1 MSKKDRQ
8 AILEGLASRI
18 DPTEHAQHLEEQLKS
33 LKNQAS
39 RVMVAVQQIEEDP
52 HAQETEKSQVE
63 DGYRQLESLLWR
75 IKDIEERL
83 EGMTQAH
90 VTSIAG
96 LNRAQRRNAER
107 QAAKQSKKTKVTKTT
122 ETRALAERDVPDD
135 LSDDDEDARNGGD
148 DPPATG

>member
-1 MSKKDRQ
+1 MSKKDRR

-18 DPTEHAQHLEEQLKS
+18 DPTEHAQHLEEQLKQ

-52 HAQETEKSQVE
+52 HATEVEKSQID

-75 IKDIEERL
+75 IKDTEERL
-83 EGMTQAH
+83 DGMTQVH

-96 LNRAQRRNAER
+96 SNRVQKRNAER
-107 QAAKQSKKTKVTKTT
+107 QAAKRSKGKV
-122 ETRALAERDVPDD
+122 AED
-135 LSDDDEDARNGGD
+135 LSGDDDSPRDDSDDSPVTGED
-148 DPPATG
+148 

>member
-1 MSKKDRQ
+1 MSKKDRR

-18 DPTEHAQHLEEQLKS
+18 DPADHAQHLEEQIKQ

-39 RVMVAVQQIEEDP
+39 RVMVAVQQIDEDP
-52 HAQETEKSQVE
+52 HAQETEKSQVD

-75 IKDIEERL
+75 IKDLEERL

-96 LNRAQRRNAER
+96 LNRAQRRA
-107 QAAKQSKKTKVTKTT
+107 AAKKGSKGKV
-122 ETRALAERDVPDD
+122 ADD
-135 LSDDDEDARNGGD
+135 LSGDDDDAANNGD
-148 DPPATG
+148 DPPATS